1 MALQVYYSCDFDCL
15 TEELLRRTETG
26 RRGVAA
32 WRKPVTVIVP
42 SLTMGAYLELAVAR
56 MSGVAVNY
64 RFTTLQGFLTE
75 HIEEAA
81 SHDLPENEPRATEQE
96 FRVLGREILKTVL
109 LHHLG
114 DPAFFDTD
122 HFAAIE
128 RYISRAPRPD
138 GKTGDTRRYQLARQL
153 ATTFEEYIFSRADML
168 EKWREDEKTLDDVGE
183 SVQET
188 EAWQSALWRYL
199 IDDDGAVRFDGQTFV
214 PLPEAFERVRD
225 ELIDNLKE
233 KGLDKLHVFGFAGF
247 GEEFL
252 KMLQKLGGSDVDD
265 GLEVSIYFNNS
276 TSDATEL
283 RDDAPGLHPA
293 IVDWGKVGRETLTQL
308 RNTAGHIEQSKGT
321 GSASPASTLGTLQ
334 DQIIAGKKSEESVDI
349 DSSIRLLECPGL
361 RREVEIIANEI
372 WTLMGNNDDLRFSDI
387 AIAVPDGEKD
397 RYLAHIESV
406 FSEFHGLP
414 YTINSLSRDS
424 KSPVFEA
431 VESLL
436 RLPFGQYRRTELL
449 AFAVHPNVISRLRDA
464 DEDMWLDWAD
474 RLNILYGADR
484 AHQSARGTYLSG
496 DMFNWEQGL
505 RRLALGSFLDVPSD
519 GHKPSVD
526 QALVEMDG
534 YEYLPQQVSLSDV
547 DAASAFTTVISSLT
561 HDARWLANEKT
572 TLAKWSEILSALVET
587 YIVPNTDEEGDYEAD
602 AKDCARVV
610 DALEQLAELPDVG
623 AVSYRTASL
632 YALDILSG
640 LDTGGKQRLVGGVV
654 ISSPSKLR
662 ALPFDHVFVM
672 GMGEGIFPSVDPH
685 SELDLRLAER
695 RTGDI
700 LPSER
705 DKYHFLEM
713 LKATRSSLWL
723 SWVGRESTT
732 GESVPASSV
741 VSDLRRML
749 GVRRPED
756 ETESDALT
764 TVFPLRRYD
773 RHTDQF
779 TDFGIGRDSRPGNAG
794 VSSELGPN
802 YDPEAFR
809 EAQLDAVRE
818 QIEKDG
824 EVATKVWT
832 NAAFTDAN
840 RRFYA
845 AQQALRKEEEDK
857 TDKQDPKGKKSNK
870 PENVVRII
878 RPPSVSADDETPSLP
893 SRLRY
898 SKLYQFLKTPLQ
910 TKAKVFGGM
919 YEEGEDSFAI
929 AHEAFG
935 YENLQKVMLT
945 RNVFAKILTEG
956 NHQPNMTAELG
967 AVAHQDYAPGDLPAD
982 VFQECANQRLSPKL
996 DNIHDNLTGN
1006 FASYFGISVGDR
1018 VQLLEVTPNA
1028 DDDQVEAPPI
1038 KLKPNNSTQTLEIQ
1052 LVGTTLPYFPES
1064 RILLQ
1069 VFRSDYAKEKH
1080 FLRGFIEH
1088 LVLSASTSLPEGV
1101 SRTVV
1106 AVPANSWTDKD
1117 KFPKF
1122 RRELA
1127 GISRE
1132 DARKQLAKLT
1142 SSLLS
1147 DPAFHLMPVE
1157 VVEKLVEKAE
1167 EFSSADDA
1175 RQWAWQF
1182 AREEDGGYWGGLST
1196 KYGPIVDYLNYPP
1209 PDDPLKVIAERF
1221 RYHPTFD
1228 PALREDV

>member
-15 TEELLRRTETG
+15 AEELLRRTETG
-26 RRGVAA
+26 RRGVAK

-81 SHDLPENEPRATEQE
+81 RRDLPENKPRATEQE
-96 FRVLGREILKTVL
+96 FRVLGRENLKTIL

-114 DPAFFDTD
+114 DPAFFDTGE
-122 HFAAIE
+122 FTAIE

-138 GKTGDTRRYQLARQL
+138 GKTADTRRYQLARQL

-168 EKWREDEKTLDDVGE
+168 EKWRDGEKTLDDVGE

-199 IDDDGAVRFDGQTFV
+199 TDDDGAVRFDGQTYV

-225 ELIDNLKE
+225 ELIDNLIE
-233 KGLDKLHVFGFAGF
+233 EGVDKLHVFGFAGF

-283 RDDAPGLHPA
+283 SDDAPDLHPA
-293 IVDWGKVGRETLTQL
+293 LEDWGKVGRETLAQL
-308 RNTAGHIEQSKGT
+308 RNTAGRIEQSDET
-321 GSASPASTLGTLQ
+321 RWASSSSTLGTLQ
-334 DQIIAGKKSEESVDI
+334 EQIAAGKESKESVDI
-349 DSSIRLLECPGL
+349 DASIRLLECPGL

-372 WTLMGNNDDLRFSDI
+372 WTLMGKNDDLRFSDI

-406 FSEFHGLP
+406 FSEFHELP

-431 VESLL
+431 VQNLI

-534 YEYLPQQVSLSDV
+534 YEYLPQQVDLSDV

-561 HDARWLANEKT
+561 HDARWLANEKA

-610 DALEQLAELPDVG
+610 DALEELAELPDVG
-623 AVSYRTASL
+623 EVSYRTASL

-640 LDTGGKQRLVGGVV
+640 LDTGGKQRFVGGVV

-705 DKYHFLEM
+705 DKYHFLEI
-713 LKATRSSLWL
+713 LKATRSSLCL

-741 VSDLRRML
+741 VNDLRRML
-749 GVRRPED
+749 GVRRPEK

-773 RHTDQF
+773 RHADQF
-779 TDFGIGRDSRPGNAG
+779 KDFGLERDSRPGNAG
-794 VSSELGPN
+794 VSSEIGPN
-802 YDPEAFR
+802 YHPEAFR

-818 QIEKDG
+818 QIEEEG

-832 NAAFTDAN
+832 SAAFADAN

-845 AQQALRKEEEDK
+845 AQKSARATIAPKEARRRP
-857 TDKQDPKGKKSNK
+857 TDI
-870 PENVVRII
+870 VRIN
-878 RPPSVSADDETPSLP
+878 RPPTHSEDEAPTSMT
-893 SRLRY
+893 RLRY

-910 TKAKVFGGM
+910 TKAKVFGGI
-919 YEEGEDSFAI
+919 YDDKEDTFMASC
-929 AHEAFG
+929 EPFG
-935 YENLQKVMLT
+935 YDNLQQVLLT
-945 RNVFAKILTEG
+945 RDVFANVLTDGVQE
-956 NHQPNMTAELG
+956 PDMAAELD
-967 AVAHQDYAPGDLPAD
+967 AVARREYAPGDLPAD
-982 VFQECANQRLSPKL
+982 VFQTCANRRLASKL
-996 DNIHDNLTGN
+996 DEIYGNLDGK
-1006 FASYFGISVGDR
+1006 FATYCGIDLSERAQIWELTPDAGQD
-1018 VQLLEVTPNA
+1018 QL
-1028 DDDQVEAPPI
+1028 EAPTIALDLDGRGEPTDV
-1038 KLKPNNSTQTLEIQ
+1038 K
-1052 LVGTTLPYFPES
+1052 LVGTSLPYYSETK
-1064 RILLQ
+1064 ILVQ
-1069 VFRSDYAKEKH
+1069 VSKSGSAKERH

-1088 LVLSASTSLPEGV
+1088 LVMSASDSLDEWV
-1101 SRTVV
+1101 SRKVV
-1106 AVPANSWTDKD
+1106 VMPAKTWSRKAS
-1117 KFPKF
+1117 FPKYERILPALS
-1122 RRELA
+1122 RRQAREQLTELVSALLAEPSFHLLPIEVAEELVEEADSLATLAAAHLRACELA
-1127 GISRE
+1127 RE
-1132 DARKQLAKLT
+1132 NDT
-1142 SSLLS
+1142 
-1147 DPAFHLMPVE
+1147 D
-1157 VVEKLVEKAE
+1157 
-1167 EFSSADDA
+1167 
-1175 RQWAWQF
+1175 
-1182 AREEDGGYWGGLST
+1182 
-1196 KYGPIVDYLNYPP
+1196 
-1209 PDDPLKVIAERF
+1209 
-1221 RYHPTFD
+1221 
-1228 PALREDV
+1228 